1 MFCRY
6 CGKEIRDQ
14 AIVCA
19 GCGRPVEQSPS
30 TSKKPGAKWPFSTL
44 LLLMAM
50 SVVFPPIGL
59 MFGLLGY
66 RDEHKKVQATVI
78 LTISVFMSL
87 LLLAIV
93 LGL

>member
-6 CGKEIRDQ
+6 CGKEIRDK

-19 GCGRPVEQSPS
+19 GCGRPTELSPGGK
-30 TSKKPGAKWPFSTL
+30 TKPGAKWLLSTL
-44 LLLMAM
+44 LLLIAM

-59 MFGLLGY
+59 IFGLLGY
-66 RDEHKKVQATVI
+66 RDEHKKVQATVL